1 MLAVNPHKPGIAR
14 NRRRDKSRSPFRWTP
29 EASPQGCPGLR
40 TYHLL
45 LCSFAPKTFLMPTW
59 RVLIVEDDVPTRDFF
74 ADSVSRCEDL
84 ALVAGVGTFEEAR
97 QLIADGSQAID
108 ILLTDLALPDGNG
121 LNLIRLA
128 GRLRPACE
136 SLVISMFGDEDS
148 VLSSVEAGALGY
160 IQKDFTPDNI
170 AHTIL
175 EMKAGAS
182 PISPMIARRVLAKY
196 RALHLVD
203 QAPASPAPGPTADE
217 APPDDAGRAL
227 LSNREQEVLEL
238 IARGFSYAEI
248 SKLKGVS
255 VHTVQSHIKNLYTKL
270 AVHSKSEA
278 VYEATRLGLLQ
289 PPTSVTTR

>member
-1 MLAVNPHKPGIAR
+1 
-14 NRRRDKSRSPFRWTP
+14 
-29 EASPQGCPGLR
+29 
-40 TYHLL
+40 
-45 LCSFAPKTFLMPTW
+45 MPTW
-59 RVLIVEDDVPTRDFF
+59 RVLIVEDDVPTRVFF
-74 ADSVSRCEDL
+74 ADSVSRCDGL
-84 ALVAGVGTFEEAR
+84 TLVAGVGTFEEAR
-97 QLIADGSQAID
+97 QLIANEDLAID
-108 ILLTDLALPDGNG
+108 ILLTDLDLPDGNG
-121 LNLIRLA
+121 LDLIRLA
-128 GRLRPACE
+128 GRLRPVCE

-203 QAPASPAPGPTADE
+203 QMPVSPAAAVAGANE
-217 APPDDAGRAL
+217 AAAAEVERAL
-227 LSNREQEVLEL
+227 LSTREQEVLEL

-248 SKLKGVS
+248 SKLKAVS

-289 PPTSVTTR
+289 PPTSVNTR

>member
-1 MLAVNPHKPGIAR
+1 M
-14 NRRRDKSRSPFRWTP
+14 P
-29 EASPQGCPGLR
+29 E
-40 TYHLL
+40 
-45 LCSFAPKTFLMPTW
+45 W

-74 ADSVSRCEDL
+74 ADSVSSCGQL
-84 ALVAGVGTFEEAR
+84 HLVAGVGTFEEAR
-97 QLIADGSQAID
+97 ALIEDKNQVID

-121 LNLIRLA
+121 LELIRLA

-136 SLVISMFGDEDS
+136 ALVISMFGDEDS
-148 VLSSVEAGALGY
+148 VLSSVEAGALGF

-175 EMKAGAS
+175 EMKDGAS

-196 RALHLVD
+196 RAL
-203 QAPASPAPGPTADE
+203 QAPAPVAPVPDSGWGDLPSVPTGE
-217 APPDDAGRAL
+217 EKVQ

-248 SKLKGVS
+248 ARLKAVS
-255 VHTVQSHIKNLYTKL
+255 VHTVQTHIKNLYSKL

-278 VYEATRLGLLQ
+278 VYEATRMGLL
-289 PPTSVTTR
+289 PRR